1 MKKVFYL
8 IVAAAL
14 FLSLSSCS
22 VFNQSNVV
30 AASQSLGGLNTSMW
44 TGKSR
49 NAIMVR
55 FGVPDREVSD
65 GADGVILVY
74 EDIETVIKTTTSE
87 NTHFGMFDTDYETKG
102 KTTTTRRFAEFFIN
116 AENHC
121 YNVRSNL
128 TQWQFDNPEKRPW
141 N

>member
-1 MKKVFYL
+1 MKRIFKL

-14 FLSLSSCS
+14 FMSLTSCS
-22 VFNQSNVV
+22 IFTLTSVG
-30 AASQSLGGLNTSMW
+30 AASQYDSELNTSMW
-44 TGKSR
+44 IGKSK

-55 FGVPDREVSD
+55 FGVPEREVSD
-65 GADGVILVY
+65 GNGGVIMVY
-74 EDIETVIKTTTSE
+74 EDVETTVKTTTTE

-102 KTTTTRRFAEFFIN
+102 KTTTKRRFAEFFLN
-116 AENHC
+116 AGGAC

-128 TQWQFDNPEKRPW
+128 SQWQFDNPEKRPW